1 MLNEVLFQV
10 FAMECIQKVMSACE
24 ATGDGAHFDLVKA
37 KEKMMTDPNGMI
49 AGFLCDV
56 FKRRWCVNSLSVK
69 CRYGDFRT
77 CDKFLSLISHVEL
90 TKV

>member
-37 KEKMMTDPNGMI
+37 KEKMMTDPNGMY
-49 AGFLCDV
+49 AGFLSTRNLYI
-56 FKRRWCVNSLSVK
+56 FKAFL
-69 CRYGDFRT
+69 YLTG
-77 CDKFLSLISHVEL
+77 LSLFFVRVAL
-90 TKV
+90 VFCDTY